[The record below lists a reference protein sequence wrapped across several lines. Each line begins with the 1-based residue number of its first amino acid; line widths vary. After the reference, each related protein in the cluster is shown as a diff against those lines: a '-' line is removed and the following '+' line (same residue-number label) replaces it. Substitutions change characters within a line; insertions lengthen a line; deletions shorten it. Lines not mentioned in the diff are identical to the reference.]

1 MTQMK
6 FDAKV
11 SASAQE
17 ALEPHVRPVY
27 ATPAARRLFIGEFAA
42 IERTEPA
49 PGSEKEASVKVRI
62 VALELP
68 NEAQEGIVRESLRFL
83 HLQRTARGT
92 LDDDGQLELDE
103 STLRLTGGR
112 LAYLETAR
120 LRAALH
126 HWANY
131 SRRVLHT
138 PNLTVTEAMH
148 ELKTVA
154 DGLAASLNA
163 ARDDAS
169 DSNDD

>member
-1 MTQMK
+1 MTQLK

-27 ATPAARRLFIGEFAA
+27 ATPAARRLFLGEFAA

-62 VALELP
+62 VSLELP
-68 NEAQEGIVRESLRFL
+68 NESQEGYVREALRFL

-103 STLRLTGGR
+103 STLRLTGNQ
-112 LAYLETAR
+112 LAYMETAR
-120 LRAALH
+120 LRASLN
-126 HWANY
+126 HWAQY
-131 SRRVLHT
+131 ARRVLHT
-138 PNLTVTEAMH
+138 PNITLTEAMH
-148 ELKTVA
+148 ELKAVA
-154 DGLAASLNA
+154 DGLTAALDG
-163 ARDDAS
+163 ARGDDDA
-169 DSNDD
+169 

>member
-1 MTQMK
+1 MTQLK

-62 VALELP
+62 VSLELP
-68 NEAQEGIVRESLRFL
+68 TEQQEGAIREALRYL
-83 HLQRTARGT
+83 YLQRTARGT
-92 LDDDGQLELDE
+92 LDDETGQLELDE
-103 STLRLTGGR
+103 ATLRLTGGQ
-112 LAYLETAR
+112 LAFIESAR
-120 LRAALH
+120 LRAALR

-131 SRRVLHT
+131 ARQVVHG
-138 PNLTVTEAMH
+138 PDLTMSEVRH
-148 ELKTVA
+148 ELQAVA
-154 DGLAASLNA
+154 DGLKAALEGA
-163 ARDDAS
+163 HPDGGE
-169 DSNDD
+169 

>member
-1 MTQMK
+1 VTQLK

-17 ALEPHVRPVY
+17 ALEPHIRPVY

-62 VALELP
+62 VSLELP
-68 NEAQEGIVRESLRFL
+68 NESQEGYVREALRFL

-103 STLRLTGGR
+103 STLRLTGGH
-112 LAYLETAR
+112 LSYLETAR
-120 LRAALH
+120 LRAALG
-126 HWANY
+126 HWSSYA
-131 SRRVLHT
+131 RRVLHT
-138 PNLTVTEAMH
+138 SNLTVSEVMH

-154 DGLAASLNA
+154 DGLTAGLDGAS
-163 ARDDAS
+163 S
-169 DSNDD
+169 DSDD

>member
-1 MTQMK
+1 MTQLK
-6 FDAKV
+6 FDPKV

-17 ALEPHVRPVY
+17 ALEPHIRPVY

-42 IERTEPA
+42 LERTEPA

-68 NEAQEGIVRESLRFL
+68 NEAQEGYVREALRFL

-103 STLRLTGGR
+103 STLRLTGGH

-120 LRAALH
+120 LRAGLLH
-126 HWANY
+126 WSSYA
-131 SRRVLHT
+131 RRVLHT
-138 PNLTVTEAMH
+138 SNPTITEAMH
-148 ELKTVA
+148 EIKAIA
-154 DGLAASLNA
+154 DGLAAA
-163 ARDDAS
+163 IDGAHGEEGD
-169 DSNDD
+169 